1 MSEENVEIVRGV
13 YEALARRD
21 WDGVFREAHSD
32 FVIET
37 QMQGSYRGRDEAQA
51 FIKDQ
56 IGAFETWT
64 ADPEEFFAE
73 EDRVLVFVRS
83 RAQPRGT
90 TATIE
95 IKIGHVWTIRSGAIL
110 SLATF
115 PSRDDALEAAGMSD

>member
-1 MSEENVEIVRGV
+1 MSEENVEIVRRV

-21 WDGVFREAHSD
+21 WDAVFREAHSD

-37 QMQGSYRGRDEAQA
+37 QMQGSYPGRDEAQA
-51 FIKDQ
+51 FIEDQ

-64 ADPEEFFAE
+64 ADPEEYFAE
-73 EDRVLVFVRS
+73 GDRVLVFVRS

-90 TATIE
+90 TAKID
-95 IKIGHVWTIRSGAIL
+95 IKIGHVWTIRGGAIL

-115 PSRDDALEAAGMSD
+115 PRRDDALQAAGLSE